1 MQTLLQSFNY
11 RGIFLFPAIDLSDDY
26 TEADTCRVFVLQNLK
41 SAGWTDEMIREQM
54 QVAAGRIIPEGRGG
68 KRLPSKRPD
77 YTLLYAPD
85 FKIAVVEAKSFYE
98 SAGRGIQQA
107 I

>member
-1 MQTLLQSFNY
+1 
-11 RGIFLFPAIDLSDDY
+11 
-26 TEADTCRVFVLQNLK
+26 
-41 SAGWTDEMIREQM
+41 M

-68 KRLPSKRPD
+68 KRLPGKRPD
-77 YTLLYAPD
+77 YTLFYAPD

-98 SAGRGIQQA
+98 SAGQGIQQA